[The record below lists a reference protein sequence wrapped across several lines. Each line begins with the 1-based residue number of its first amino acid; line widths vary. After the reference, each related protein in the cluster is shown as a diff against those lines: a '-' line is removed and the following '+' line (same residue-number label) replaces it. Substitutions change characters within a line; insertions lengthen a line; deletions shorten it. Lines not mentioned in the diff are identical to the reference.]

1 MPCRVGGLL
10 SSRSPVRHRSPQRR
24 LVLRTEEACTI
35 TKSSRPGAS
44 MQRRQATGTEEAS
57 TAGGEPMT
65 SRPDRAGAP
74 RRVLLYPLA
83 LSAVLALAPAA
94 MAEPRLGGDVAPIFE
109 AVRLRLDPARTE
121 YSGTVAVDL
130 EVRRATAEVR
140 FHARGQTFSRL
151 TLSQGDRE
159 IPVEVERGQNGYTVA
174 RARAPLAPG
183 AYRLTIGFTQGF
195 DTHGVVS
202 LFRTEKDGRAY
213 AYTQFE
219 AADPRGA
226 FPCWDEPGFK
236 IPWQVTLEIP
246 GALQAV
252 PNTPLEKE
260 QPGEPAG
267 EWKTLTFA
275 RTPPLP
281 SYLVAVAV
289 GMFDSTPIPGL
300 SVPGRVI
307 SPAGQGK
314 LAGPAVETTP
324 ALLAAPERHLGQP
337 HPLAQL
343 DLIALPP
350 RLRALGNARALTL
363 TAPLPQPYPFAKLD
377 LIAVPERFGAME
389 NAGAITFT
397 DAILLTDPGTPSA
410 EHRALLAYVTAHEM
424 AHMWFGD
431 LVTLSWWDDLWLNES
446 FADWMTLKVV
456 DQVFPSYGASFKA
469 LKDLNRVM
477 ESDAQ
482 PSARPIRREITEPDQ
497 AVQTVGVTYDKG
509 KAVLAMFESW
519 LGPEVFRKGVLDHL
533 RTRAWGNAV
542 AADFWTALERASGR
556 KDVAA
561 ALAGFLEQPGLPL
574 VQVEPLPGGRLRLT
588 QRRFLVR
595 GVAAPPLAWKV
606 PVGLKV
612 SDGKSV
618 YTVRTLLEPAGAE
631 VAVPGLPPG
640 AAIAWVMPN
649 LGAAGYYRWQ
659 VPEPML
665 AALLADASK
674 ALDTRERISLVGN
687 LSALLDAGQLRG
699 DRYLEALE
707 ALAANPE
714 PWVVSAVLDGLGKVR
729 PLVSERAEEPF
740 AAYIRRTLRPALAQI
755 GAEPRPG
762 EDPAAAQLRPRL
774 LGWLGREGRDE
785 AVLANAAKSLRRV
798 LDDPAGTDPALAEV
812 TLKLAAWQG
821 DRALFDE
828 LRRRF
833 ESAKAP
839 GERSRFLTTLA
850 DFRDPVLRSEAL
862 RYSLEGPLRPS
873 ELPSIP
879 GEMLRSGE
887 RGAGQVFDWLRTNYD
902 RIAASLPPGA
912 QGFLPFLVS
921 GCSAERLARA
931 RELFSQPGH
940 SVPGTAEQL
949 AEVADQVNLCVGLR
963 EREGPAIEA
972 YLERKAGEGR
982 APGR

>member
-1 MPCRVGGLL
+1 
-10 SSRSPVRHRSPQRR
+10 
-24 LVLRTEEACTI
+24 
-35 TKSSRPGAS
+35 
-44 MQRRQATGTEEAS
+44 
-57 TAGGEPMT
+57 MT

-74 RRVLLYPLA
+74 RRALFYLLA

-94 MAEPRLGGDVAPIFE
+94 RAEPRLGGDVVPIFE

-121 YSGTVAVDL
+121 YSGTVAIDL

-183 AYRLTIGFTQGF
+183 AYRLTIDFTQAF
-195 DTHGVVS
+195 DTRAVVS

-219 AADPRGA
+219 AADARGA

-236 IPWQVTLEIP
+236 IPWQVTLEVP

-252 PNTPLEKE
+252 SNTPLEKE
-260 QPGEPAG
+260 QPGKPAG

-281 SYLVAVAV
+281 SYLVAIAV
-289 GMFDSTPIPGL
+289 GTFDSTPIPGL

-314 LAGPAVETTP
+314 LAGLAVETTP
-324 ALLAAPERHLGQP
+324 ALLAALERYFG
-337 HPLAQL
+337 
-343 DLIALPP
+343 
-350 RLRALGNARALTL
+350 
-363 TAPLPQPYPFAKLD
+363 QPYPFAKLD

-397 DAILLTDPGTPSA
+397 DTILLTDPGTPSV

-431 LVTLSWWDDLWLNES
+431 LVTLAWWDDLWLNES

-456 DQVFPSYGASFKA
+456 DQVFPSYGASLKA

-482 PSARPIRREITEPDQ
+482 PSARAIHREITDPDQ
-497 AVQTVGVTYDKG
+497 AIQAVGVTYDKG

-561 ALAGFLEQPGLPL
+561 ALAGFLNQPGLPL
-574 VQVEPLPGGRLRLT
+574 VQVEPLPGGRLRLA

-595 GVAAPPLAWKV
+595 GAAAPPLAWKV

-674 ALDTRERISLVGN
+674 ALDTRERIALVGN

-729 PLVSERAEEPF
+729 PLVSERTEEPF

-785 AVLANAAKSLRRV
+785 AVLAHAAKSLRRV

-812 TLKLAAWQG
+812 TLRLAAWQG

-839 GERSRFLTTLA
+839 GERARFLTALG
-850 DFRDPVLRSEAL
+850 DFRDPVLRGEAL

-873 ELPSIP
+873 ELPNIP
-879 GEMLRSGE
+879 AEMLRSGE
-887 RGAGQVFDWLRTNYD
+887 RGAGQVFDWLHANYD
-902 RIAASLPPGA
+902 RIAALLPPAA
-912 QGFLPFLVS
+912 QGFLPRFVS
-921 GCSAERLARA
+921 GCSAERLARG
-931 RELFSQPGH
+931 RELFSRPGH
-940 SVPGTAEQL
+940 SVPGMAERL
-949 AEVADQVNLCVGLR
+949 AQVADEINLCVALR
-963 EREGPAIEA
+963 ESEAPAIEA
-972 YLERKAGEGR
+972 YLQKTAGGSR
-982 APGR
+982 APGRQAGVSGRFAQGANPSGFQRISTGRRPAEVVSKSFYP